1 MSSSRRKETAGS
13 AVTVAAI
20 HAASVPFD
28 ARAGAEKAC
37 SLIAEAAG
45 NGAQLVVFPES
56 FLPVFPLWNA
66 LLRPIDG
73 HDFFRR
79 MAGSSISVPGS
90 ELATIADAAAAHG
103 VFVSLGF
110 SEVSPDS
117 AGCLWNSNVLIGDD
131 GRLLNHH
138 RKLVPTFYEKLTW
151 TGGDG
156 AGLRVSD
163 TRIGR
168 IGGLICGENNNTLAR
183 YTLMAQDEQIHTAS
197 YPPVWP
203 FRNPLGAASYD
214 LPAAIRLR
222 AGAHSFEAKVY
233 TVVSAGLLDEATV
246 AAVTGGDE
254 EAERI
259 LRASPR
265 TAAMITGPGGEVLAE
280 GSVDREDIVCATV
293 DPAALVEHKQHHD
306 MAGYY
311 NRLDVFELNV
321 NRTRRRPV
329 TFTGERITE
338 LAEHAGAS
346 AWNATESGRESRND
360 PDHGPQGPCR

>member
-1 MSSSRRKETAGS
+1 MTRSRMKESNGS
-13 AVTVAAI
+13 AVTVAAV

-37 SLIAEAAG
+37 TLIAEAAS
-45 NGAQLVVFPES
+45 NGAQLIGFPES

-79 MAGSSISVPGS
+79 MANSSISVSGT
-90 ELATIADAAAAHG
+90 ELAMIADSAATHG
-103 VFVSLGF
+103 IFVSLGF

-151 TGGDG
+151 SAGDG
-156 AGLRVSD
+156 AGLRVNQ

-203 FRNPLGAASYD
+203 FRNPLGSASYD

-233 TVVSAGLLDEATV
+233 TVVSAGLLDEATIE
-246 AAVTGGDE
+246 AVTGGDQ

-265 TAAMITGPGGEVLAE
+265 TAAMITGPSGEVLAE
-280 GSVDREDIVCATV
+280 GSVDREDIVYATV
-293 DPAALVEHKQHHD
+293 DPADLVEHKQHHD

-311 NRLDVFELNV
+311 NRLDVFELHV
-321 NRTRRRPV
+321 DRTRRRPV
-329 TFTGERITE
+329 IFGTDRFNE
-338 LAEHAGAS
+338 AVDPAGSS
-346 AWNATESGRESRND
+346 AWNESEMCRQNRDQSE
-360 PDHGPQGPCR
+360 HGLQGSSH